1 MVITYA
7 FAKAI
12 LDKITN
18 QMNTIFRVL
27 AIAVLGITIQS
38 CAVLAAGGIVSHGQ
52 PTVEVTQPLTSTTAN
67 SAVNVDHSQW
77 DSLLKKYVDSNGLVD
92 YKGFEKDKPL
102 LRGYLNQLAALDPN
116 KDWSVQELLA
126 YYINLYNAVTIELI
140 LDNPNVKSIKDIDGP
155 WTKGRAKVGNRSLSL
170 GGIENGIL
178 RKMNEPRI
186 HFAINCAS
194 ISCPPLL
201 REAYTA
207 GKINEQLDK
216 ATTQFI
222 NSEKNTITEDK
233 AELSSIFKFYTKD
246 FYINGNESLIPYVN
260 IYSETKARLN
270 APVTFKNYDWNLN
283 KQ

>member
-1 MVITYA
+1 MKKDYA
-7 FAKAI
+7 RSKAI
-12 LDKITN
+12 LHKNHTI
-18 QMNTIFRVL
+18 MNTFFRILVL
-27 AIAVLGITIQS
+27 GVLGIAIQS
-38 CAVLAAGGIVSHGQ
+38 CSTLAAGGIISQGQ
-52 PTVEVTQPLTSTTAN
+52 PTKEVTQPLTSTTAN
-67 SAVNVDHSQW
+67 SVVNVDHSQF
-77 DSLLKKYVDSNGLVD
+77 DSLLKKHVDANGLVD
-92 YKGFEKDKPL
+92 YKGFENDRAQL
-102 LRGYLNQLAALDPN
+102 NGYLNQLAELDPN
-116 KDWSVQELLA
+116 NDWSVQELLA

-140 LDNPNVKSIKDIDGP
+140 LENPDVKSIKDIDGP
-155 WTKGRAKVGNRSLSL
+155 WTKGRARVNGRELSL
-170 GGIENGIL
+170 GGIENGVL

-222 NSEKNTITEDK
+222 NSDMNNIAKDK

-246 FYINGNESLIPYVN
+246 FYRGPNESLLPYVN
-260 IYSETKARLN
+260 KYSTVKIN
-270 APVTFKNYDWNLN
+270 PGTPVTFKDYDWGLN